1 VTALRRTDLDDAQAL
16 VTEIARELESHWR
29 GEEGGLFAEMHG
41 DDTYREYI
49 DDLVKEHRELQELLT
64 SADLAR
70 ADDRLE
76 VAKALDRRVAGCARR
91 PPGRCAGS
99 CVRLAL
105 RNQGGSRRWSSRHWQ
120 RQRRPQGTQRD
131 DGRPGGPAP
140 GKPAAEP

>member
-1 VTALRRTDLDDAQAL
+1 MTALRRTDLDDAQAL

-76 VAKALDRRVAGCARR
+76 VAKAMEELYDHIAKEEDGLFPASLTALSGEQWDRSIAAWQDAHADHPVGAPDRV
-91 PPGRCAGS
+91 S
-99 CVRLAL
+99 
-105 RNQGGSRRWSSRHWQ
+105 GSR
-120 RQRRPQGTQRD
+120 
-131 DGRPGGPAP
+131 
-140 GKPAAEP
+140 